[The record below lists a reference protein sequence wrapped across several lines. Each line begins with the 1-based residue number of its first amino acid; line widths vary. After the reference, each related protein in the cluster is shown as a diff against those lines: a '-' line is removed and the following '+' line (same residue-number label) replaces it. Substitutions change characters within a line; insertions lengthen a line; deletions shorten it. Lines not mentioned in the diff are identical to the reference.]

1 MRAPS
6 PALAIS
12 DGQREVLMVPAKSQT
27 APHRQVQRAKA
38 LLLSADGGAS
48 TRIAESRLGKVRSGR
63 GRKPA
68 IPQSMIDEI
77 VDPTRHCTAEG
88 QTQLM
93 PNEHRV
99 RVEPMSGMLRD
110 PHRGEA
116 LYCGDLFGQLATDV
130 ALDRAAD

>member
-6 PALAIS
+6 PALAMS
-12 DGQREVLMVPAKSQT
+12 DGQREVLMVLAKSQT

-38 LLLSADGGAS
+38 VLLSADGGAS

-77 VDPTRHCTAEG
+77 VDPTRHCTPE
-88 QTQLM
+88 
-93 PNEHRV
+93 V
-99 RVEPMSGMLRD
+99 RRTGAVERWPSTHTVDAQRASRSGR
-110 PHRGEA
+110 
-116 LYCGDLFGQLATDV
+116 TDV
-130 ALDRAAD
+130 RHAP